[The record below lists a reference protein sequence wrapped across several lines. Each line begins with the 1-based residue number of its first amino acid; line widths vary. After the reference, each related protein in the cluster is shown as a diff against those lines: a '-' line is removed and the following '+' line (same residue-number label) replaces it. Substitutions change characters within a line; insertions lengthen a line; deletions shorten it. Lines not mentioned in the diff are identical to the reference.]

1 MRNTSI
7 VYSASENVHVSREM
21 GPSSPCLQRVWP
33 EDDSQGLSR
42 ILCAM
47 FGKMERP
54 IRPNGVS
61 WPLKTEWL
69 LNNVVRS

>member
-1 MRNTSI
+1 MNKTNNI
-7 VYSASENVHVSREM
+7 TEAFKNKTLV
-21 GPSSPCLQRVWP
+21 
-33 EDDSQGLSR
+33 
-42 ILCAM
+42 ITAM